1 MLKHLKF
8 SGIFH
13 DDNLSVHLTLENPLD
28 YDLDVATMVFSVT
41 VRAKNDTDFAPK
53 LEDFTFYIMDEAG
66 CMYDTQHIP
75 TPATT
80 KAQESE
86 ESEYLPDGLIVTDFK
101 HHFLYQ
107 DLRIAFCY
115 RLYQRTSIIELN
127 H

>member
-28 YDLDVATMVFSVT
+28 YGLDATTMVFSVA
-41 VRAKNDTDFAPK
+41 VKFKNDTDVAPK
-53 LEDFTFYIMDEAG
+53 LKDFTFYIMDEAG
-66 CMYDTQHIP
+66 CMYDTQHIA
-75 TPATT
+75 TPITT
-80 KAQESE
+80 QAQDNDEP
-86 ESEYLPDGLIVTDFK
+86 EYLPDGLIVTDFK

-107 DLRIAFCY
+107 DLRIPFNY
-115 RLYQRTSIIELN
+115 RPYQRISIIDLN